1 MPVIHVLS
9 PHVADLIAA
18 GEVVE
23 RPASAVKELLENAV
37 DAGAR
42 TVVLDIRAGGREL
55 IRVSDDGV
63 GMAPEDALVCF
74 VRHAT
79 SKLSDER
86 GLEAIGTLGF
96 RGEALAAISAVSRIT
111 LTTRRRGAP
120 MGIRVEVEAGEIVSA
135 EETGCPEG
143 TTIAVRDLFYNTP
156 ARQKFLS
163 SDRSESAA
171 CVQSALRT
179 ALGRP
184 DVSFRCLRDGQEEFF
199 SPGDGTAKSA
209 VYALLGRDAAAG
221 LLDVSTESDSIGVT
235 GFVSA
240 PGFCRGNRSAQYFFC
255 NGRPIRSRS
264 LQAALEQAYK
274 NTAMVGKFPGC
285 VLYITLPNGLVDV
298 NVHPTKAEVKFAK
311 EKAVFDGVYYG
322 TLAALGGKAAPQE
335 MSRAPLTGLPAASEP
350 KKDFFRTMD
359 ASAFRKEYAAPA
371 KTAAVRDSAPYS
383 VSPKRAAAE
392 SAAPVRSYVPDI
404 PSAARRE
411 SVPAAAASA
420 PAAPK
425 AAISSPAKET
435 YRAPAAPKAEI
446 SAPAAPEAPP
456 VKAPEDIPAAAA
468 PDKAADASPA
478 TPEAVPEQTVLDESF
493 RAEPVR
499 YIGEAMR
506 VYILLEQGDKL
517 LLIDKH
523 AAHER
528 LLFDKMRLNEK
539 PLMAQELLAPQPFN
553 TDPDGAALLEQNA
566 ALLARLGFELDAFGE
581 TAFLIRA
588 VPAELDAAAAVPL
601 LEELVEKLREGR
613 SLSAADVW
621 ERLAATVACKAAI
634 KGGWVT
640 QPEELTAL
648 AERVLA
654 GEVTHCPHGRPV
666 MTVLTRA
673 ELDKRFGRI
682 V

>member
-42 TVVLDIRAGGREL
+42 TVVLELRAGGRDY
-55 IRVSDDGV
+55 IRVTDDGV
-63 GMAPEDALVCF
+63 GMAPEDAGICF
-74 VRHAT
+74 LRHAT

-111 LTTRRRGAP
+111 LTTRRRGAA
-120 MGIRVEVEAGEIVSA
+120 MGVRVEAEAGEIVSM

-143 TTIAVRDLFYNTP
+143 TTITVRDLFYNTP
-156 ARQKFLS
+156 ARQKFLGT
-163 SDRSESAA
+163 DRSEGAA

-221 LLDVSTESDSIGVT
+221 LLPVDTESDGVAVR

-240 PGFCRGNRSAQYFFC
+240 PGCCRGNRSAQYFFC
-255 NGRPIRSRS
+255 NGRPIRSRA

-274 NTAMVGKFPGC
+274 NTAMVGRFPGC

-311 EKAVFDGVYYG
+311 EKPVFDGVYYG
-322 TLAALGGKAAPQE
+322 TLAALGRKSAPQAMSGAPLAPETGSAAP
-335 MSRAPLTGLPAASEP
+335 RG
-350 KKDFFRTMD
+350 DFFRTMD
-359 ASAFRKEYAAPA
+359 AGTFRQTYAASPSRR
-371 KTAAVRDSAPYS
+371 TGGYPVRDSAPY
-383 VSPKRAAAE
+383 RAA
-392 SAAPVRSYVPDI
+392 SPAAPKPVSSAPVSVPVRTYTPDI
-404 PSAARRE
+404 PSGNAPR
-411 SVPAAAASA
+411 SPVP
-420 PAAPK
+420 
-425 AAISSPAKET
+425 
-435 YRAPAAPKAEI
+435 
-446 SAPAAPEAPP
+446 APEAPVSPAVPAAP
-456 VKAPEDIPAAAA
+456 VKKEIPAPETAETA
-468 PDKAADASPA
+468 
-478 TPEAVPEQTVLDESF
+478 PEQTVLDEAF

-499 YIGEAMR
+499 YIGEALN
-506 VYILLEQGDKL
+506 VYILLEQGDRL

-528 LLFDKMRLNEK
+528 ILFDKMRLNEK
-539 PLMAQELLAPQPFN
+539 PLMPQELLEPQPFN
-553 TDPDGAALLEQNA
+553 TDPDGAALLEENA
-566 ALLARLGFELDAFGE
+566 ALMARLGFALDAFGD

-588 VPAELDAAAAVPL
+588 VPAQLDAASAVPL

-613 SLSAADVW
+613 SLSVSDVW

-640 QPEELTAL
+640 EREELLSL
-648 AERVLA
+648 AEKVLA

-666 MTVLTRA
+666 MAVFTRA

>member
-42 TVVLDIRAGGREL
+42 TVVLELRAGGRDY
-55 IRVSDDGV
+55 IRVTDDGV
-63 GMAPEDALVCF
+63 GMAPEDAGICF
-74 VRHAT
+74 LRHAT

-111 LTTRRRGAP
+111 LTTRRRGAA
-120 MGIRVEVEAGEIVSA
+120 MGVRVEAEAGEIVSM

-143 TTIAVRDLFYNTP
+143 TTITVRDLFYNTP
-156 ARQKFLS
+156 ARQKFLGT
-163 SDRSESAA
+163 DRSEGAA

-179 ALGRP
+179 ALSRP

-221 LLDVSTESDSIGVT
+221 LLPVDTESDGVAVR

-240 PGFCRGNRSAQYFFC
+240 PGCCRGNRSAQYFFC
-255 NGRPIRSRS
+255 NGRPIRSRA

-274 NTAMVGKFPGC
+274 NTAMVGRFPGC

-311 EKAVFDGVYYG
+311 EKPVFDGVYYG
-322 TLAALGGKAAPQE
+322 TLAALGRKSAPQAMSSAPLAPETGSAAP
-335 MSRAPLTGLPAASEP
+335 RG
-350 KKDFFRTMD
+350 DFFRTMD
-359 ASAFRKEYAAPA
+359 AGTFRQTYAASPSRR
-371 KTAAVRDSAPYS
+371 TGGYPVRDSAPY
-383 VSPKRAAAE
+383 RAA
-392 SAAPVRSYVPDI
+392 SPAAPKPVSSAPVSVPVRTYTPDI
-404 PSAARRE
+404 PSGNAPRSPVPAPE
-411 SVPAAAASA
+411 TPVSPAVPAA
-420 PAAPK
+420 PVK
-425 AAISSPAKET
+425 KEI
-435 YRAPAAPKAEI
+435 P
-446 SAPAAPEAPP
+446 APETAET
-456 VKAPEDIPAAAA
+456 A
-468 PDKAADASPA
+468 
-478 TPEAVPEQTVLDESF
+478 PEQTVLDEAF

-499 YIGEAMR
+499 YIGEALN
-506 VYILLEQGDKL
+506 VYILLEQGDRL

-528 LLFDKMRLNEK
+528 ILFDKMRLNEK
-539 PLMAQELLAPQPFN
+539 PLMPQELLEPQPFN
-553 TDPDGAALLEQNA
+553 TDPDGAALLEANA
-566 ALLARLGFELDAFGE
+566 ALMARLGFALDAFGD

-588 VPAELDAAAAVPL
+588 VPAQLDAASAVPL

-613 SLSAADVW
+613 SLSVSDVW

-640 QPEELTAL
+640 EREELLSL
-648 AERVLA
+648 AEKVLA

-666 MTVLTRA
+666 MAVFTRA

>member
-42 TVVLDIRAGGREL
+42 TVVLELRAGGRDY
-55 IRVSDDGV
+55 IRVTDDGV
-63 GMAPEDALVCF
+63 GMAPEDAGVCF
-74 VRHAT
+74 LRHAT

-111 LTTRRRGAP
+111 LTTRRRGAA
-120 MGIRVEVEAGEIVSA
+120 MGVRVEVEAGEIVSM

-143 TTIAVRDLFYNTP
+143 TTITVRDLFYNTP
-156 ARQKFLS
+156 ARQKFLG
-163 SDRSESAA
+163 SDRSEGAA

-221 LLDVSTESDSIGVT
+221 LLPMETESDGVT
-235 GFVSA
+235 VKGFVSA
-240 PGFCRGNRSAQYFFC
+240 PGYCRGNRGAQYFFC
-255 NGRPIRSRS
+255 NGRPIRSRA

-311 EKAVFDGVYYG
+311 EKPVFDGVYYG
-322 TLAALGGKAAPQE
+322 TLAALGQKSAPQAMSNAPLATEAKSAAPV
-335 MSRAPLTGLPAASEP
+335 SSPARPAPAAASVP
-350 KKDFFRTMD
+350 RKDFFRTMD
-359 ASAFRKEYAAPA
+359 AGTFRQTYSASPA
-371 KTAAVRDSAPYS
+371 RPAGGSSVRDSAPY
-383 VSPKRAAAE
+383 RAA
-392 SAAPVRSYVPDI
+392 SPAAPKADPAERVSVPVRTYTPDI
-404 PSAARRE
+404 PSAPVSRP
-411 SVPAAAASA
+411 VPAPKGPVVPAEPSA
-420 PAAPK
+420 PAKKDVP
-425 AAISSPAKET
+425 
-435 YRAPAAPKAEI
+435 APATAAEI
-446 SAPAAPEAPP
+446 E
-456 VKAPEDIPAAAA
+456 
-468 PDKAADASPA
+468 
-478 TPEAVPEQTVLDESF
+478 PEQTVLDESF

-499 YIGEAMR
+499 YIGEALN

-539 PLMAQELLAPQPFN
+539 PLMPQELLEPQPFN
-553 TDPDGAALLEQNA
+553 TDPDGAALLEANA
-566 ALLARLGFELDAFGE
+566 ALIARLGFELDAFGD
-581 TAFLIRA
+581 TTFLIRA
-588 VPAELDAAAAVPL
+588 VPAQLDAISAVPL

-640 QPEELTAL
+640 EREELLAL
-648 AERVLA
+648 AEKVLA

-666 MTVLTRA
+666 MTVFTRA

>member
-42 TVVLDIRAGGREL
+42 TVVLELRAGGRDY
-55 IRVSDDGV
+55 IRVTDDGV
-63 GMAPEDALVCF
+63 GMAPEDAGVCF
-74 VRHAT
+74 LRHAT

-111 LTTRRRGAP
+111 LTTRRRGAA
-120 MGIRVEVEAGEIVSA
+120 MGVRVEAEAGEIVSM

-143 TTIAVRDLFYNTP
+143 TTITVRDLFYNTP
-156 ARQKFLS
+156 ARQKFLGT
-163 SDRSESAA
+163 DRSEGAA

-221 LLDVSTESDSIGVT
+221 LLPVETESDGVT
-235 GFVSA
+235 VKGFVSA
-240 PGFCRGNRSAQYFFC
+240 PGYCRGNRGAQYFFC
-255 NGRPIRSRS
+255 NGRPIRSRA

-311 EKAVFDGVYYG
+311 EKPVFDGVYYG
-322 TLAALGGKAAPQE
+322 TLAALGQKSAPQAMSGAPLAPETGSAAP
-335 MSRAPLTGLPAASEP
+335 RG
-350 KKDFFRTMD
+350 DFFRTMD
-359 ASAFRKEYAAPA
+359 AGTFRQTYAASPSRR
-371 KTAAVRDSAPYS
+371 TGGYPVRDSAPY
-383 VSPKRAAAE
+383 RAA
-392 SAAPVRSYVPDI
+392 SPAAPKPVSSAPVSVPVRTYTPDI
-404 PSAARRE
+404 PSVDAPR
-411 SVPAAAASA
+411 SPVP
-420 PAAPK
+420 
-425 AAISSPAKET
+425 
-435 YRAPAAPKAEI
+435 
-446 SAPAAPEAPP
+446 APEAPVSPAVPAAP
-456 VKAPEDIPAAAA
+456 VEKNIPAPETAAETA
-468 PDKAADASPA
+468 
-478 TPEAVPEQTVLDESF
+478 PEQTVLDEAF

-499 YIGEAMR
+499 YIGEALN
-506 VYILLEQGDKL
+506 VYILLEQGDRL

-528 LLFDKMRLNEK
+528 ILFDKMRLNEK
-539 PLMAQELLAPQPFN
+539 PLMPQELLEPQPFN
-553 TDPDGAALLEQNA
+553 TDPDGAALLEENA
-566 ALLARLGFELDAFGE
+566 ALMARLGFALDAFGD

-588 VPAELDAAAAVPL
+588 VPAQLDAASAVPL

-613 SLSAADVW
+613 SLSVSDVW

-640 QPEELTAL
+640 EREELLSL
-648 AERVLA
+648 AEKVLA

-666 MTVLTRA
+666 MTVFTRA

>member
-42 TVVLDIRAGGREL
+42 TVVLELRAGGRDY
-55 IRVSDDGV
+55 IRVTDDGV
-63 GMAPEDALVCF
+63 GMAPEDAGVCF
-74 VRHAT
+74 LRHAT

-111 LTTRRRGAP
+111 LTTRRRGAA
-120 MGIRVEVEAGEIVSA
+120 MGVRVEVEAGEIVSM

-143 TTIAVRDLFYNTP
+143 TTITVRDLFYNTP
-156 ARQKFLS
+156 ARQKFLG
-163 SDRSESAA
+163 SDRSEGAA

-221 LLDVSTESDSIGVT
+221 LLPMETESDSVT
-235 GFVSA
+235 VKGFVSA
-240 PGFCRGNRSAQYFFC
+240 PGYCRGNRGAQYFFC
-255 NGRPIRSRS
+255 NGRPIRSRA

-311 EKAVFDGVYYG
+311 EKPVFDGVYYG
-322 TLAALGGKAAPQE
+322 TLAALGQKSAPQAMSNAPLAPEGKSAAPV
-335 MSRAPLTGLPAASEP
+335 SSPARPAPAAASAP
-350 KKDFFRTMD
+350 RKDFFRTMD
-359 ASAFRKEYAAPA
+359 ATTFRQTYSAAPA
-371 KTAAVRDSAPYS
+371 RPAGGSSVRDGAPY
-383 VSPKRAAAE
+383 RAA
-392 SAAPVRSYVPDI
+392 SPAAPKTDSPERVSVPVRTYTPDI
-404 PSAARRE
+404 PSAPVSRPV
-411 SVPAAAASA
+411 S
-420 PAAPK
+420 
-425 AAISSPAKET
+425 
-435 YRAPAAPKAEI
+435 
-446 SAPAAPEAPP
+446 APEAPSAPAMPAAP
-456 VKAPEDIPAAAA
+456 VKKELSAPESAAE
-468 PDKAADASPA
+468 D
-478 TPEAVPEQTVLDESF
+478 VPEQTVLDESF
-493 RAEPVR
+493 RIEPVR
-499 YIGEAMR
+499 YIGEALN
-506 VYILLEQGDKL
+506 VYLLLEQGDKL

-539 PLMAQELLAPQPFN
+539 PLMPQDLLEPQPFT
-553 TDPDGAALLEQNA
+553 TDPDGAALLEANA
-566 ALLARLGFELDAFGE
+566 ALIARLGFELDAFGD
-581 TAFLIRA
+581 TTFLIRA
-588 VPAELDAAAAVPL
+588 VPAQLDAASAVPL

-640 QPEELTAL
+640 EREELLAL
-648 AERVLA
+648 AEKVLA

-666 MTVLTRA
+666 MTVFTRA

>member
-42 TVVLDIRAGGREL
+42 TVVLELRAGGRDY
-55 IRVSDDGV
+55 IRVTDDGV
-63 GMAPEDALVCF
+63 GMAPEDAGVCF
-74 VRHAT
+74 LRHAT

-111 LTTRRRGAP
+111 LTTRRRGAA
-120 MGIRVEVEAGEIVSA
+120 MGVRVEAEAGEIVSM

-143 TTIAVRDLFYNTP
+143 TTITVRDLFFNTP
-156 ARQKFLS
+156 ARQKFLGT
-163 SDRSESAA
+163 DRSEGAA

-221 LLDVSTESDSIGVT
+221 LLPVDTESDGVAVR

-240 PGFCRGNRSAQYFFC
+240 PGCCRGNRSAQYFFC
-255 NGRPIRSRS
+255 NGRPIRSRA

-274 NTAMVGKFPGC
+274 NTAMVGRFPGC
-285 VLYITLPNGLVDV
+285 ALYITLPNGLVDV

-311 EKAVFDGVYYG
+311 EKPVFDGVYYG
-322 TLAALGGKAAPQE
+322 TLAALGRKSAPQT
-335 MSRAPLTGLPAASEP
+335 MSNAPFAPETGSTAPRG
-350 KKDFFRTMD
+350 DFFRTMD
-359 ASAFRKEYAAPA
+359 AGTFRQTYAASPSRR
-371 KTAAVRDSAPYS
+371 TGGYPVRDSAPY
-383 VSPKRAAAE
+383 RAA
-392 SAAPVRSYVPDI
+392 SPAAPKPVSSAPVSVPVRTYTPDI
-404 PSAARRE
+404 PSGNAPR
-411 SVPAAAASA
+411 SPVP
-420 PAAPK
+420 
-425 AAISSPAKET
+425 
-435 YRAPAAPKAEI
+435 
-446 SAPAAPEAPP
+446 APEAPVSPAVPAAP
-456 VKAPEDIPAAAA
+456 VKKEIPAPETAETA
-468 PDKAADASPA
+468 
-478 TPEAVPEQTVLDESF
+478 PEQTVLDEAF

-499 YIGEAMR
+499 YIGEALN
-506 VYILLEQGDKL
+506 VYILLEQGDRL

-528 LLFDKMRLNEK
+528 ILFDKMRLNEK
-539 PLMAQELLAPQPFN
+539 PLMPQELLEPQPFN
-553 TDPDGAALLEQNA
+553 TDPDGAALLEENA
-566 ALLARLGFELDAFGE
+566 ALMARLGFALDAFGD

-588 VPAELDAAAAVPL
+588 VPAQLDAASAVPL

-613 SLSAADVW
+613 SLSVSDVW

-640 QPEELTAL
+640 EREELLSL
-648 AERVLA
+648 AEKVLA

-666 MTVLTRA
+666 MAVFTRA

>member
-42 TVVLDIRAGGREL
+42 TVVLELRAGGRDY
-55 IRVSDDGV
+55 IRVTDDGV
-63 GMAPEDALVCF
+63 GMAPEDAGVCF
-74 VRHAT
+74 LRHAT

-111 LTTRRRGAP
+111 LTTRRRGAA
-120 MGIRVEVEAGEIVSA
+120 MGVRVEVEAGEIVSM

-143 TTIAVRDLFYNTP
+143 TTITVRDLFYNTP
-156 ARQKFLS
+156 ARQKFLGT
-163 SDRSESAA
+163 DRSEGAA

-221 LLDVSTESDSIGVT
+221 LLPVETESDGVT
-235 GFVSA
+235 VKGFVSA
-240 PGFCRGNRSAQYFFC
+240 PGYCRGNRGAQYFFC
-255 NGRPIRSRS
+255 NGRPIRSRA

-311 EKAVFDGVYYG
+311 EKPVFDGVYYG
-322 TLAALGGKAAPQE
+322 TLAALGQKSAPQAMSGAPLAPETGSAAP
-335 MSRAPLTGLPAASEP
+335 RG
-350 KKDFFRTMD
+350 DFFRTMD
-359 ASAFRKEYAAPA
+359 AGTFRQTYAASPSRR
-371 KTAAVRDSAPYS
+371 TGGYPVRDSAPY
-383 VSPKRAAAE
+383 RAA
-392 SAAPVRSYVPDI
+392 SPAAPVSVPVRTYTPDI
-404 PSAARRE
+404 PSGNAPR
-411 SVPAAAASA
+411 STVP
-420 PAAPK
+420 
-425 AAISSPAKET
+425 
-435 YRAPAAPKAEI
+435 
-446 SAPAAPEAPP
+446 APEAPVSPAVPAAP
-456 VKAPEDIPAAAA
+456 VKKEIPAPETAETA
-468 PDKAADASPA
+468 
-478 TPEAVPEQTVLDESF
+478 PEQTVLDEAF

-499 YIGEAMR
+499 YIGEALN
-506 VYILLEQGDKL
+506 VYILLEQGDRL

-528 LLFDKMRLNEK
+528 ILFDKMRLNEK
-539 PLMAQELLAPQPFN
+539 PLMPQELLEPQPFN
-553 TDPDGAALLEQNA
+553 TDPDGAALLEANA
-566 ALLARLGFELDAFGE
+566 ALMARLGFELDAFGD

-588 VPAELDAAAAVPL
+588 VPAQLDAASAVPL

-613 SLSAADVW
+613 SLSVSDVW

-640 QPEELTAL
+640 EREELLSL
-648 AERVLA
+648 AEKVLA

-666 MTVLTRA
+666 MAVFTRA

>member
-42 TVVLDIRAGGREL
+42 TVVLELRAGGRDY
-55 IRVSDDGV
+55 IRVTDDGV
-63 GMAPEDALVCF
+63 GMAPEDAGVCF
-74 VRHAT
+74 LRHAT

-111 LTTRRRGAP
+111 LTTRRRGAA
-120 MGIRVEVEAGEIVSA
+120 MGVRVEVEAGEIVSM

-143 TTIAVRDLFYNTP
+143 TTITVRDLFYNTP
-156 ARQKFLS
+156 ARQKFLGT
-163 SDRSESAA
+163 DRSESAA

-221 LLDVSTESDSIGVT
+221 LLPVETESDGVT
-235 GFVSA
+235 VKGFVSA
-240 PGFCRGNRSAQYFFC
+240 PGYCRGNRGAQYFFC
-255 NGRPIRSRS
+255 NGRPIRSRA

-311 EKAVFDGVYYG
+311 EKPVFDGIYYG
-322 TLAALGGKAAPQE
+322 TLAALGQKNAPQTMSNAPFAPEQKSAAP
-335 MSRAPLTGLPAASEP
+335 RG
-350 KKDFFRTMD
+350 DFFRTMD
-359 ASAFRKEYAAPA
+359 AGTFRQTYAASPSRR
-371 KTAAVRDSAPYS
+371 TGGYPVRDSAPY
-383 VSPKRAAAE
+383 RAA
-392 SAAPVRSYVPDI
+392 SPAAPKPVSSAPVSVPVRTYMPDI
-404 PSAARRE
+404 PS
-411 SVPAAAASA
+411 VSA
-420 PAAPK
+420 PR
-425 AAISSPAKET
+425 SPV
-435 YRAPAAPKAEI
+435 P
-446 SAPAAPEAPP
+446 APEAPVSP
-456 VKAPEDIPAAAA
+456 AVPAAPFKKEIPAQETAETA
-468 PDKAADASPA
+468 
-478 TPEAVPEQTVLDESF
+478 PEQTVLDEAF

-499 YIGEAMR
+499 YIGEALN
-506 VYILLEQGDKL
+506 VYILLEQGDRL

-528 LLFDKMRLNEK
+528 ILFDKMRLNEK
-539 PLMAQELLAPQPFN
+539 PLMPQELLEPQPFN
-553 TDPDGAALLEQNA
+553 TDPDGAALLEENA
-566 ALLARLGFELDAFGE
+566 ALMARLGFALDAFGD

-588 VPAELDAAAAVPL
+588 VPAQLDAASAVPL

-613 SLSAADVW
+613 SLSVSDVW

-640 QPEELTAL
+640 EREELLSL
-648 AERVLA
+648 AEKVLA

-666 MTVLTRA
+666 MTVFTRA

>member
-42 TVVLDIRAGGREL
+42 TVVLELRAGGRDY
-55 IRVSDDGV
+55 IRVTDDGV
-63 GMAPEDALVCF
+63 GMAPEDAGVCF
-74 VRHAT
+74 LRHAT

-111 LTTRRRGAP
+111 LTTRRRGAA
-120 MGIRVEVEAGEIVSA
+120 MGVRVEVEAGEIVSM

-143 TTIAVRDLFYNTP
+143 TTITVRDLFYNTP
-156 ARQKFLS
+156 ARQKFLGT
-163 SDRSESAA
+163 DRSESAA

-221 LLDVSTESDSIGVT
+221 LLPVETESDGVT
-235 GFVSA
+235 VKGFVSA
-240 PGFCRGNRSAQYFFC
+240 PGYCRGNRGAQYFFC
-255 NGRPIRSRS
+255 NGRPIRSRA

-311 EKAVFDGVYYG
+311 EKPVFDGVYYG
-322 TLAALGGKAAPQE
+322 TLAALGQKSAPQTMSNAPFAPEAKSAAPV
-335 MSRAPLTGLPAASEP
+335 SSPVRLAPAAASAP
-350 KKDFFRTMD
+350 RKDFFRTMD
-359 ASAFRKEYAAPA
+359 ADTFRQTYSAAPA
-371 KTAAVRDSAPYS
+371 RPAGTSGVRDSAPYRTAS
-383 VSPKRAAAE
+383 
-392 SAAPVRSYVPDI
+392 SAAPKPVSSAPVSVPVRTYTPDI
-404 PSAARRE
+404 PS
-411 SVPAAAASA
+411 VSA
-420 PAAPK
+420 PR
-425 AAISSPAKET
+425 SPV
-435 YRAPAAPKAEI
+435 P
-446 SAPAAPEAPP
+446 
-456 VKAPEDIPAAAA
+456 
-468 PDKAADASPA
+468 
-478 TPEAVPEQTVLDESF
+478 VPEQTVLDEAF

-499 YIGEAMR
+499 YIGEALN
-506 VYILLEQGDKL
+506 VYILLEQGDKM

-528 LLFDKMRLNEK
+528 ILFDKMRLNEK
-539 PLMAQELLAPQPFN
+539 PLMPQELLEPQPFN
-553 TDPDGAALLEQNA
+553 TDPDGAALLEANA
-566 ALLARLGFELDAFGE
+566 ALLARLGFELDAFGD

-588 VPAELDAAAAVPL
+588 VPAQLDAASAVPL
-601 LEELVEKLREGR
+601 LEELLEKLREGR
-613 SLSAADVW
+613 SLSSSDVW

-640 QPEELTAL
+640 EREELLAL
-648 AERVLA
+648 AEKVLA

-666 MTVLTRA
+666 MTVFTRA

>member
-42 TVVLDIRAGGREL
+42 TVVLELRAGGRDY
-55 IRVSDDGV
+55 IRVTDDGV
-63 GMAPEDALVCF
+63 GMAPEDAGVCF
-74 VRHAT
+74 LRHAT

-111 LTTRRRGAP
+111 LTTRRRGAA
-120 MGIRVEVEAGEIVSA
+120 MGVRVEVEAGEIVSM

-143 TTIAVRDLFYNTP
+143 TTITVRDLFYNTP
-156 ARQKFLS
+156 ARQKFLGT
-163 SDRSESAA
+163 DRSEGAA

-221 LLDVSTESDSIGVT
+221 LLPVETESDGVT
-235 GFVSA
+235 VKGFVSA
-240 PGFCRGNRSAQYFFC
+240 PGYCRGNRGAQYFFC
-255 NGRPIRSRS
+255 NGRPIRSRA

-311 EKAVFDGVYYG
+311 EKPVFDGVYYG
-322 TLAALGGKAAPQE
+322 TLAALGQKSAPQAMSGAPLAPETGSAAP
-335 MSRAPLTGLPAASEP
+335 RG
-350 KKDFFRTMD
+350 DFFRTMD
-359 ASAFRKEYAAPA
+359 AGTFRQTYAASPSRR
-371 KTAAVRDSAPYS
+371 TGGYPVRDSAPYRAAS
-383 VSPKRAAAE
+383 PAAPKPVSSAPVSVPVRTYTPDIPSGNAPRSPVPAPEAPVSPAV
-392 SAAPVRSYVPDI
+392 SAAPVKKEI
-404 PSAARRE
+404 P
-411 SVPAAAASA
+411 
-420 PAAPK
+420 
-425 AAISSPAKET
+425 
-435 YRAPAAPKAEI
+435 
-446 SAPAAPEAPP
+446 APETAET
-456 VKAPEDIPAAAA
+456 A
-468 PDKAADASPA
+468 
-478 TPEAVPEQTVLDESF
+478 PEQTVLDEAF

-499 YIGEAMR
+499 YIGEALN
-506 VYILLEQGDKL
+506 VYILLEQGDRL

-528 LLFDKMRLNEK
+528 ILFDKMRLNEK
-539 PLMAQELLAPQPFN
+539 PLMPQELLEPQPFN
-553 TDPDGAALLEQNA
+553 TDPDGAALLEENA
-566 ALLARLGFELDAFGE
+566 ALMARLGFALDAFGD

-588 VPAELDAAAAVPL
+588 VPAQLDAASAVPL

-613 SLSAADVW
+613 SLSVSDVW

-640 QPEELTAL
+640 EREELLSL
-648 AERVLA
+648 AEKVLA

-666 MTVLTRA
+666 MAVFTRA

>member
-42 TVVLDIRAGGREL
+42 TVVLELRAGGRDY
-55 IRVSDDGV
+55 IRVTDDGV
-63 GMAPEDALVCF
+63 GMAPEDAGICF
-74 VRHAT
+74 LRHAT

-111 LTTRRRGAP
+111 LTTRRRGAA
-120 MGIRVEVEAGEIVSA
+120 MGVRVEVEAGEIVSM

-143 TTIAVRDLFYNTP
+143 TTITVRDLFYNTP
-156 ARQKFLS
+156 ARQKFLGT
-163 SDRSESAA
+163 DRSESAA

-221 LLDVSTESDSIGVT
+221 LLPVDTESDGVAVR

-240 PGFCRGNRSAQYFFC
+240 PGCCRGNRSAQYFFC
-255 NGRPIRSRS
+255 NGRPIRSRA

-274 NTAMVGKFPGC
+274 NTAMVGRFPGC

-311 EKAVFDGVYYG
+311 EKPVFDGVYYG
-322 TLAALGGKAAPQE
+322 TLAALGRKSAPQAMSGAPLAPETGSAAP
-335 MSRAPLTGLPAASEP
+335 RG
-350 KKDFFRTMD
+350 DFFRTMD
-359 ASAFRKEYAAPA
+359 ADTFRQTYAASPSRR
-371 KTAAVRDSAPYS
+371 TGGYPVRDSAPY
-383 VSPKRAAAE
+383 RAA
-392 SAAPVRSYVPDI
+392 S
-404 PSAARRE
+404 
-411 SVPAAAASA
+411 

-425 AAISSPAKET
+425 PVSSAPVSVPVRTYTPDMPSGSAPRSPVPAPETPVSPA
-435 YRAPAAPKAEI
+435 
-446 SAPAAPEAPP
+446 
-456 VKAPEDIPAAAA
+456 V
-468 PDKAADASPA
+468 PA
-478 TPEAVPEQTVLDESF
+478 TPVKKEIPAPETAETAPEQTVLDEAF

-499 YIGEAMR
+499 YIGEALN
-506 VYILLEQGDKL
+506 VYILLEQGDRL

-528 LLFDKMRLNEK
+528 ILFDKMRLNEK
-539 PLMAQELLAPQPFN
+539 PLMPQELLEPQPFN
-553 TDPDGAALLEQNA
+553 TDPDGAALLEENA
-566 ALLARLGFELDAFGE
+566 ALMARLGFELDAFGD

-588 VPAELDAAAAVPL
+588 VPAQLDAASAVPL

-613 SLSAADVW
+613 SLSVSDVW

-640 QPEELTAL
+640 EREELLSL
-648 AERVLA
+648 AEKVLA

-666 MTVLTRA
+666 MAVFTRA

>member
-42 TVVLDIRAGGREL
+42 TVVLELRAGGRDY
-55 IRVSDDGV
+55 IRVTDDGV
-63 GMAPEDALVCF
+63 GMAPEDAGVCF
-74 VRHAT
+74 LRHAT

-111 LTTRRRGAP
+111 LTTRRRGAA
-120 MGIRVEVEAGEIVSA
+120 MGVRVEAEAGEIVSM

-143 TTIAVRDLFYNTP
+143 TTITVRDLFYNTP
-156 ARQKFLS
+156 ARQKFLGT
-163 SDRSESAA
+163 DRSEGAA

-221 LLDVSTESDSIGVT
+221 LLPVDTESDGVAVK

-240 PGFCRGNRSAQYFFC
+240 PGYCRGNRGAQYFFC
-255 NGRPIRSRS
+255 NGRPIRSRA

-311 EKAVFDGVYYG
+311 EKPVFDGVYYG
-322 TLAALGGKAAPQE
+322 TLAALGQKSAPQAMSGAPLAPETGSAAP
-335 MSRAPLTGLPAASEP
+335 RG
-350 KKDFFRTMD
+350 DFFRTMD
-359 ASAFRKEYAAPA
+359 AGTFRQTYAASPSRR
-371 KTAAVRDSAPYS
+371 TGGYPVRDSAPYRAASPAAPKVASPES
-383 VSPKRAAAE
+383 VSAPARA
-392 SAAPVRSYVPDI
+392 RTPDI
-404 PSAARRE
+404 PSGSAPRSPGAAGAPKE
-411 SVPAAAASA
+411 TPVSPAVPAA
-420 PAAPK
+420 PVK
-425 AAISSPAKET
+425 KEI
-435 YRAPAAPKAEI
+435 P
-446 SAPAAPEAPP
+446 APETAET
-456 VKAPEDIPAAAA
+456 A
-468 PDKAADASPA
+468 
-478 TPEAVPEQTVLDESF
+478 PEQTVLDEAF

-499 YIGEAMR
+499 YIGEALN
-506 VYILLEQGDKL
+506 VYILLEQGDRL

-528 LLFDKMRLNEK
+528 ILFDKMRLNEK
-539 PLMAQELLAPQPFN
+539 PLMPQELLEPQPFN
-553 TDPDGAALLEQNA
+553 TDPDGAALLEENA
-566 ALLARLGFELDAFGE
+566 ALMARLGFALDAFGD

-588 VPAELDAAAAVPL
+588 VPAQLDAASAVPL
-601 LEELVEKLREGR
+601 LEDLVEKLREGR
-613 SLSAADVW
+613 SLSVSDVW

-640 QPEELTAL
+640 EREELLSL
-648 AERVLA
+648 AEKVLA

-666 MTVLTRA
+666 MAVFTRA